1 MYPKRL
7 FIFLLLITVLSSFT
21 SNAHETGQP
30 GIYPQDHAERKAYL
44 TRLIADFVSWP
55 QNENLSS
62 ESTFIVGVFKDDN
75 FFKYLTYLY
84 KDVEFKGLKA
94 KVALIEDV
102 NDITNCHIL
111 FLTKT
116 SSESI
121 DEILKLTINQP
132 ILTIGDHSDFGT
144 KGTIVNFYDEKDEV
158 KFEININ
165 SYKNSELT
173 IDSRLFDVAKIID

>member
-7 FIFLLLITVLSSFT
+7 FIFLLPIIFLCSFT
-21 SNAHETGQP
+21 FYVHETEQP
-30 GIYPQDHAERKAYL
+30 GIYPLDHAERKAYL

-55 QNENLSS
+55 QNKNIAAD
-62 ESTFIVGVFKDDN
+62 STFIVGVFKDDD

-84 KDVEFKGLKA
+84 KDVEFKGMKA
-94 KVALIEDV
+94 KVTLIDNV
-102 NDITNCHIL
+102 DNITNCHIL
-111 FLTKT
+111 FLTKA

-121 DEILKLTINQP
+121 DEILKLTNNRP